1 MFEGAEPPS
10 IPPCHCV
17 DVARIDLGGGGAEK
31 QHFLDQFSLLLS
43 SGFREGG
50 MGSSAWKGGVQY
62 SL

>member
-17 DVARIDLGGGGAEK
+17 DVARIDLGGGGAKK

-43 SGFREGG
+43 SGFRER
-50 MGSSAWKGGVQY
+50 GSSSAGKGGGRV
-62 SL
+62 